1 MKKHM
6 AIIKLHARN
15 INLKCKLAIFAMAEY
30 ALAELIPSERLRDN
44 IMINIHLRHHSNEG
58 EAKLD
63 RETNRYRPR
72 SFRVILDHHRMEK
85 NEMTGETRTDM
96 EWFVEILK
104 TLAHELVHVKQ
115 YVLGELKSRDA
126 GLVYKGINH
135 DAMNLMEYFELPYE
149 IEAYGREKGLLYGF
163 MVTWGNIEK
172 EINFDELEL

>member
-1 MKKHM
+1 M
-6 AIIKLHARN
+6 AIVKLHARN
-15 INLKCKLAIFAMAEY
+15 INLKCKLAIFGMAEY
-30 ALAELIPSERLRDN
+30 ALAQLIPSKRLRDN
-44 IMINIHLRHHSNEG
+44 LMIDIHMKHHSNEG
-58 EAKLD
+58 EAKLHE
-63 RETNRYRPR
+63 ETNRYRPR
-72 SFRVILDHHRMEK
+72 AFRIYLDHHRMET

-172 EINFDELEL
+172 EINFDELEV

>member
-1 MKKHM
+1 M
-6 AIIKLHARN
+6 AIVKLHSRN
-15 INLKCKLAIFAMAEY
+15 INLKCKLAIFGMTEY
-30 ALAELIPSERLRDN
+30 ALSRLIPSKRLRDN
-44 IMINIHLRHHSNEG
+44 LTINIHMRHHSNEG
-58 EAKLD
+58 EAKID
-63 RETNRYRPR
+63 SETNRYRPR
-72 SFRVILDHHRMEK
+72 SFRIYLDHHRMET

-96 EWFVEILK
+96 EWFVELLK

-115 YVLGELKSRDA
+115 YVLGELKTRDV

-172 EINFDELEL
+172 EINFDELEV

>member
-1 MKKHM
+1 MP
-6 AIIKLHARN
+6 IIKLHARN
-15 INLKCKLAIFAMAEY
+15 INLKCKTAIFAMTEY
-30 ALAELIPSERLRDN
+30 ALATLIPSKRLRDN
-44 IMINIHLRHHSNEG
+44 LMIDIHLRHHSNEG
-58 EAKLD
+58 EAKLA
-63 RETNRYRPR
+63 EGTNRYRPR
-72 SFRVILDHHRMEK
+72 AFKIILDHHRMET
-85 NEMTGETRTDM
+85 NEMTGENRTDM

-135 DAMNLMEYFELPYE
+135 EAMNLMEYFELPYE

-172 EINFDELEL
+172 EINFDELEV

>member
-1 MKKHM
+1 MP
-6 AIIKLHARN
+6 IIKLHTRN
-15 INLKCKLAIFAMAEY
+15 INLKCKTAIFAMTEY
-30 ALAELIPSERLRDN
+30 ALATLIPSKRLRDN
-44 IMINIHLRHHSNEG
+44 LMIDIHLRHHSNEG
-58 EAKLD
+58 EAKLA
-63 RETNRYRPR
+63 EGTNRYRPR
-72 SFRVILDHHRMEK
+72 AFKIILDHHRMEK

-135 DAMNLMEYFELPYE
+135 EAMNLMEYFELPYE

-172 EINFDELEL
+172 EINFDELEV